1 VYDFGRVYTPLLM
14 LLAFEGLARN
24 ERRWLVPWCLL
35 EPRLFFQLS
44 GPAMSTVKGLLG
56 LRVLPWT

>member
-24 ERRWLVPWCLL
+24 ERRWLAPWCLL
-35 EPRLFFQLS
+35 EPRLLFQLS

-56 LRVLPWT
+56 